1 MSTGSPGIRRMS
13 AKMITDAMKSTAT
26 VCPERDRTK
35 RSIVPPRRGASP
47 PSDARRTLLA
57 CLSLPPPAARLRR
70 HAGARSDKASPRWLA
85 KYHKHGEATGHGL
98 EQPLCGVGDRWGAID
113 PGAGHLVPAA
123 GRGVSGAGG

>member
-35 RSIVPPRRGASP
+35 RNIGPPRP
-47 PSDARRTLLA
+47 
-57 CLSLPPPAARLRR
+57 CLPPAVRLRR
-70 HAGARSDKASPRWLA
+70 QAGARSDKASPRWLA
-85 KYHKHGEATGHGL
+85 KYHKDSEATGHGL
-98 EQPLCGVGDRWGAID
+98 EQPLCGVGGRWGAID

>member
-35 RSIVPPRRGASP
+35 RNIGPPRRGRCPRPTLVARLWRAP
-47 PSDARRTLLA
+47 P
-57 CLSLPPPAARLRR
+57 CLPPAVRLRR
-70 HAGARSDKASPRWLA
+70 QAGARSDKASPRWLA
-85 KYHKHGEATGHGL
+85 KYHKDGEATGHGL